1 MLADGVTC
9 GYHEEMDKHAF
20 QCMYREYVPIS
31 RTSMFPQRTVSE
43 SMMHNVYEQKTC
55 YSDQYSS
62 MYMQVYAFS
71 D

>member
-31 RTSMFPQRTVSE
+31 RTSIFPQRTVSE
-43 SMMHNVYEQKTC
+43 SMMHNVYEQKPC

-62 MYMQVYAFS
+62 MHKQVYAFS